1 MQHDSFTSIISV
13 RNVLQTTALLTCM
26 ALTAGATA
34 QAPPPTSPPTNP
46 PTNSDKRPP
55 LGGPQVDPGAADSE
69 KGFDGG
75 KQGGKQGGKKGRG
88 ESGAMNDERTKGML
102 WMRTFEQ
109 MKPTLSADVQTKADA
124 IKAQFDSEMKAWK
137 DTNGDKQK
145 ALVEQMKAT
154 NGQKPDP
161 ALMDQM
167 KALRDT
173 MPKMEDSQKQIFAL
187 MSESE
192 QAAFKTKL
200 DANEKQMKSLRVN
213 RDADEMGSGP
223 DGKGPDGKGQDGK
236 GKGGKGKGGKGGPG
250 GKPEDGQPP
259 AGGDGD
265 KAPPPPPFDP

>member
-34 QAPPPTSPPTNP
+34 QTPPPTSPPTNP
-46 PTNSDKRPP
+46 PANSDKRPP

-75 KQGGKQGGKKGRG
+75 KQGGKKGRG
-88 ESGAMNDERTKGML
+88 ESGAMNDERNKGKL
-102 WMRTFEQ
+102 WMTTFDQ
-109 MKPTLSADVQTKADA
+109 MKPTLSADVQTKAAA
-124 IKAQFDSEMKAWK
+124 IKAQFESEMKAWK

-154 NGQKPDP
+154 KGQKPDP

-173 MPKMEDSQKQIFAL
+173 MPKMEDSQKKIFAL

-192 QAAFKTKL
+192 QADFKTKL
-200 DANEKQMKSLRVN
+200 DANEKQMKSLRAN
-213 RDADEMGSGP
+213 RGADEMGSGP

-250 GKPEDGQPP
+250 GKPGDGQPP
-259 AGGDGD
+259 AGGDSD

>member
-13 RNVLQTTALLTCM
+13 RNILQTSALLTCM

-34 QAPPPTSPPTNP
+34 QTTSPTSPEKNP
-46 PTNSDKRPP
+46 PGNPDQMPG

-75 KQGGKQGGKKGRG
+75 KQGGKKGRG
-88 ESGAMNDERTKGML
+88 ESGAMNDERTKGMV

-109 MKPTLSADVQTKADA
+109 IKPTLSADVQTKAGTITSAFQASMKTWNDA
-124 IKAQFDSEMKAWK
+124 
-137 DTNGDKQK
+137 NGDK
-145 ALVEQMKAT
+145 
-154 NGQKPDP
+154 
-161 ALMDQM
+161 M
-167 KALRDT
+167 KALREQMKGQKDEKAGKAVADQIKALRET

-200 DANEKQMKSLRVN
+200 DANEKQMKSLRVT
-213 RDADEMGSGP
+213 RDADAMGSGP
-223 DGKGPDGKGQDGK
+223 DGKGQDGKGQDGK

-250 GKPEDGQPP
+250 GKPGDGQPP

>member
-13 RNVLQTTALLTCM
+13 RNILQTTALLTCM
-26 ALTAGATA
+26 ALTTGATA
-34 QAPPPTSPPTNP
+34 QATSPTSSETNP
-46 PTNSDKRPP
+46 PGNPNQMP
-55 LGGPQVDPGAADSE
+55 GLGGPQVDPDAADSE

-88 ESGAMNDERTKGML
+88 ESGAMNDERTKGKL
-102 WMRTFEQ
+102 WMTTFDQ
-109 MKPTLSADVQTKADA
+109 MKPTLSADVQTKAAA
-124 IKAQFDSEMKAWK
+124 IKAQFESEMKAWK

-223 DGKGPDGKGQDGK
+223 DGKGQDGKGQDGK

-250 GKPEDGQPP
+250 GKPGDGQPP
-259 AGGDGD
+259 AGGDSD
-265 KAPPPPPFDP
+265 KSPPPPPFDP